1 MGVKKLKVRNLT
13 PVVAEENRVRGKP
26 QHLCMEDRDYYASL
40 LARKN
45 REAKE
50 WLTYLHSKSVAK

>member
-1 MGVKKLKVRNLT
+1 MCAKKLKVRNLL
-13 PVVAEENRVRGKP
+13 PARPEENRVRGKP
-26 QHLCMEDRDYYASL
+26 QRLCLEDRDYHASL

-50 WLTYLHSKSVAK
+50 WLAHLHSRSVAK

>member
-13 PVVAEENRVRGKP
+13 PVMAEENRVRGKP

-50 WLTYLHSKSVAK
+50 WIAHLNSRSIPK

>member
-1 MGVKKLKVRNLT
+1 MCAKKLKVRTLS
-13 PVVAEENRVRGKP
+13 PAGAEENLVRGRP
-26 QHLCMEDRDYYASL
+26 QRLCLEDRDYYAAL

-50 WLTYLHSKSVAK
+50 WLAHLHSRSVAK